1 MTDAVEITRAR
12 VTELA
17 AELGIPAE
25 HDAAGDLVV
34 PLDSTTAFVQV
45 SAEPDGLAVIE
56 VWAPVLVDVPITPD
70 LQRFVAETSFMFG
83 RLVVEPMADGTGQ
96 VVLSHALLG
105 DPLTPDVLLQ
115 AIGTIANTAE
125 RLDDDLVDRF
135 GGRRFHDPG
144 PLAE

>member
-1 MTDAVEITRAR
+1 MTDTVSITRAR

-34 PLDSTTAFVQV
+34 RLDSTTAFVQV
-45 SAEPDGLAVIE
+45 SAEPDGRAVIE
-56 VWAPVLVDVPITPD
+56 GARNVDAPITPD

-144 PLAE
+144 LLAE